1 MFLTL
6 YVPSNCLR
14 LGVLLI
20 GGIEGESHNENVRLE
35 SISSTH
41 GDGGDAYIELGAGFT
56 IYYDTKG
63 GKVILCYCR

>member
-1 MFLTL
+1 MFLTF

-35 SISSTH
+35 SIYSTH
-41 GDGGDAYIELGAGFT
+41 DDGGDTYIELHAGFT
-56 IYYDTKG
+56 IYYDAKG
-63 GKVILCYCR
+63 GKVILSYCR